1 MIDEDIIWT
10 KYNLNEKGNPL
21 PQYKKYSSY
30 LTKEHTTTGYLKIFD
45 SEVQFDQSLLLE
57 KDRNLTTMSFTAL
70 VDTNTDSYYR
80 EKSLLD
86 VNFTVSNEGTGF
98 SYAINMTPL
107 SNSLGKA
114 FKGVI
119 GYKQVVGAL
128 TPTYSVQIY
137 LWLPVSYANI
147 RVVFL
152 DFYSES
158 SINRY
163 AINGDYNNIEYT
175 ALDRIK
181 FYLGDNIRFNSV
193 IQTLPTGIT
202 YSSTIN
208 SPRATIDCSDV
219 ATSISV
225 YAETKF
231 VSMGGDVAHSL
242 DTINCYGLIDKGT
255 IITLKFY
262 NDKSTVVNTGNI
274 DSVVENKIVLKG
286 LVNVT
291 PAIKGQTITLQYDGL
306 LWIEIARNF

>member
-1 MIDEDIIWT
+1 MLDEDIIWT

-30 LTKEHTTTGYLKIFD
+30 LTKGHTVTGYLKIFD

-57 KDRNLTTMSFTAL
+57 KDRNLTSVSFTAL

-80 EKSLLD
+80 EKALLD
-86 VNFTVSNEGTGF
+86 VNFKVSSGGTGF

-114 FKGVI
+114 FRGVI

-163 AINGDYNNIEYT
+163 AINGDYSNAEYT

-202 YSSTIN
+202 YSSTEN
-208 SPRATIDCSDV
+208 NPRTALPCTDI

-225 YAETKF
+225 YTETKF
-231 VSMGGDVAHSL
+231 LEMGGDVAHSL
-242 DTINCYGLIDKGT
+242 ATINCYGIIDKGS
-255 IITLKFY
+255 ILTLRFY
-262 NDKSTVVNTGNI
+262 NNKSTIVNTGNI
-274 DSVVENKIVLKG
+274 DSVVENKIVLRG

-291 PAIKGQTITLQYDGL
+291 PTTKGQTITLQYDGL

>member
-30 LTKEHTTTGYLKIFD
+30 LTKSQTVTGYLKIFD

-57 KDRNLTTMSFTAL
+57 KDRNLKTMSFTAL

-86 VNFTVSNEGTGF
+86 VNFTVSNGGTGF

-107 SNSLGKA
+107 SNALGKA
-114 FKGVI
+114 FKAVI
-119 GYKQVVGAL
+119 GYKLVTGAL

-137 LWLPVSYANI
+137 LWLPVSYASV
-147 RVVFL
+147 RVAFL

-158 SINRY
+158 DLNRY
-163 AINGDYNNIEYT
+163 AINGNYDNIEYT

-181 FYLGDNIRFNSV
+181 FYLGDNIRLNSV
-193 IQTLPTGIT
+193 IQTLPTGST
-202 YSSTIN
+202 YSSTTN
-208 SPRATIDCSDV
+208 NPRTTIDCSGTD
-219 ATSISV
+219 TFISV
-225 YAETKF
+225 YDETRF
-231 VSMGGDVAHSL
+231 LAMGGTVAHSL
-242 DTINCYGLIDKGT
+242 DTINCYGIIDKGA
-255 IITLKFY
+255 ILTLKFY
-262 NDKSTVVNTGNI
+262 NDKSTIVNTGNI
-274 DSVVENKIVLKG
+274 DSLVANKIVLKG

-291 PAIKGQTITLQYDGL
+291 PVIKGQTITLQYDGL
-306 LWIEIARNF
+306 LWIEISRNF